1 MARGIPVEM
10 DTYEEEDFQINI
22 DRLKS
27 LITPRTKALIIN
39 TPSNPT
45 GSCLSADT
53 LGEIAKIA
61 EEEDLIVIAMTS
73 IHPTALRKT
82 SSRSCPCRA

>member
-1 MARGIPVEM
+1 M

-39 TPSNPT
+39 TTRPT
-45 GSCLSADT
+45 RPVHACQLTHWA
-53 LGEIAKIA
+53 
-61 EEEDLIVIAMTS
+61 
-73 IHPTALRKT
+73 R
-82 SSRSCPCRA
+82 